1 MVKVEIKTVKC
12 DLCGEI
18 KEGIEVSK
26 PVLWIFKMRVRLC
39 QSCVA
44 RTFRKFRKGV

>member
-12 DLCGEI
+12 DLCGKEA
-18 KEGIEVSK
+18 EGIEITK
-26 PVLWIFKMRVRLC
+26 RVLWIFKVKVRLC